1 MKTGRT
7 YEELERRLEELE
19 NEVLALRGRE
29 DLLLREKQFHE
40 SIFDRLQE
48 IFIVV
53 NRKSELVRWNRQFE
67 KFSEYLPEEIAGMSA
82 LDFFEGEDRDEV
94 ARGIEEAF
102 QEGASSGELVIK
114 SRHGRKTSL
123 FFTGARVTLGDEDLL
138 GALGVDVTELKKVER
153 ALRESEARFR
163 FLAENTGDVLYR
175 LRYESMNY
183 DYLSPSIEKVTGYT
197 PDEIMAMGFSRLV
210 LQIEVPGKGI
220 VPCDLVAQDR
230 REGKVGEF
238 QADYFIRT
246 KTGELRWL
254 RDHSFPWVDE
264 TGRVIGSVGILTEVT
279 ERKQGELK
287 LRESEERFR
296 QMFEKSLA
304 VMMLIDPDSGNIVD
318 ANPAACG
325 FYGHGIDDIKCMN
338 VSAINMLG
346 RKEITD
352 KMAAAFRE
360 KQNHFHFAHRLAS
373 GEIREVEVYSSP
385 LEFQGRRLLHSIVH
399 DITDRKRAEEALR
412 ESERHL
418 RFLSSR
424 LLMVQEQERTQLA
437 QELHNSIGQTFV
449 AVKLGLESS
458 LDIVGRGDLQA
469 VEQSLQNMIPMAQTA
484 VEEVRRIYMDLRPT
498 VLDDFGIA
506 AAIGWLRREFQKQN
520 PQSYVELE
528 ITIDESEIPDRIKPV
543 LFRTAQEA
551 LENVAR
557 HSKADLV
564 HLSLLKTYVGVELT
578 VADCGVGFD
587 LESVFSVHDAGRG
600 IGLAS
605 MRERVELSGGSFL
618 VDSVP
623 GEGTAVR
630 AEWPLEA

>member
-1 MKTGRT
+1 MKTGRS
-7 YEELERRLEELE
+7 YEELERRLGELE
-19 NEVLALRGRE
+19 DEVLALKGRE

-48 IFIVV
+48 IFVVV
-53 NRKSELVRWNRQFE
+53 NRKSQLVRWNRRFE
-67 KFSEYLPEEIAGMSA
+67 KFSECCPEEIAGTSA
-82 LDFFEGEDRDEV
+82 LDFFEGDEREEM
-94 ARGIEEAF
+94 ARGIEAAF
-102 QEGASSGELVIK
+102 AEGTSSGELVIK
-114 SRHGRKTSL
+114 SRSGRKTSL
-123 FFTGARVTLGDEDLL
+123 FVTGVRVTLGDEDFL

-175 LRYESMNY
+175 LKYESMNY
-183 DYLSPSIEKVTGYT
+183 DYLAPSIEKATGYS
-197 PDEIMAMGFSRLV
+197 PGEIMAIGFSSLV
-210 LQIEVPGKGI
+210 IQIEMPDKGI
-220 VPCDLVAQDR
+220 VPCDLVAQNR

-238 QADYFIRT
+238 QADYLIRT
-246 KTGELRWL
+246 KTGHLRWL
-254 RDHSFPWVDE
+254 RDHSFPWIDE
-264 TGRVIGSVGILTEVT
+264 TGRVIGSVGILTEIT

-304 VMMLIDPDSGNIVD
+304 VMMLIDPDSGSIVD

-325 FYGHGIDDIKCMN
+325 FYGHGIEDLKCMN
-338 VSAINMLG
+338 VSAINTLS
-346 RKEITD
+346 RKEIAD
-352 KMAAAFRE
+352 RMAAAFRE

-373 GEIREVEVYSSP
+373 GEVREVEVYSSP

-399 DITDRKRAEEALR
+399 DVTDRKRAEAALR

-458 LDIVGRGDLQA
+458 LGIVGRGELQA
-469 VEQSLQNMIPMAQTA
+469 VEQSLLKMIPMAQTA

-528 ITIDESEIPDRIKPV
+528 ITIEEDEIPDRIKPV

-564 HLSLLKTYVGVELT
+564 HLSLLKTDVGVELT
-578 VADCGVGFD
+578 VADCGIGFD
-587 LESVFSVHDAGRG
+587 PDSVLTVHDTSRG

-605 MRERVELSGGSFL
+605 MRERVELSGGSFA
-618 VDSVP
+618 VDSAP
-623 GEGTAVR
+623 GEGTVVR
-630 AEWPLEA
+630 TEWPLEA